1 MDEHK
6 EEGAGGVDEKKLV
19 TFMDFLNAVGSI
31 LSFGMLVVV
40 GVLCLIKAVCLVMAK
55 QSGDMTFLFCAV
67 AFMALY
73 TAYRSL

>member
-6 EEGAGGVDEKKLV
+6 EEGAGVEEKKPA
-19 TFMDFLNAVGSI
+19 TFMDFLNAVGSL

-40 GVLCLIKAVCLVMAK
+40 GILCLTKAGALIMAG

-67 AFMALY
+67 AFTALY